1 MVKVKSRET
10 VAVLG
15 LGRFGTAVAETL
27 LALGHEVIGLDGDA
41 AIVQHLS
48 DEMPHIV
55 QADTTEPD
63 VLREL
68 GIADV
73 DHAFVAIGSDIEA
86 SVLTVLALQ
95 EIGVKDIWAK
105 ATQKRHGVIL
115 KRIGVSHLV
124 YPESDT
130 GRRTAHLLNG
140 SMSDYFELA
149 DGFAVGATRVPAAA
163 AGVSLAE
170 AKLRQRFGVTVI
182 GTRKDGAQFS
192 YAEAGTILEA
202 GDQVI
207 VTGDAAKVRAFAA
220 ME

>member
-1 MVKVKSRET
+1 MVKVKSHET

-27 LALGHEVIGLDGDA
+27 LTLGHEVIGLDGDA
-41 AIVQHLS
+41 ATVQHLS
-48 DEMPHIV
+48 DEMPHVV
-55 QADTTEPD
+55 QADTTEPE

-68 GIADV
+68 GIAEV

-115 KRIGVSHLV
+115 ERIGVRHVV
-124 YPESDT
+124 YPETDS

-149 DGFAVGATRVPAAA
+149 DGFAVGATRVPSAA
-163 AGVSLAE
+163 AGASLAD

-182 GTRKDGAQFS
+182 GTRKEGGQFM
-192 YAEAGTILEA
+192 YADAATVLET

-207 VTGDAAKVRAFAA
+207 VTGDAGHVRAFAA
-220 ME
+220 MD